1 VLFKLANDPP
11 SIGGFGVVVHE
22 FSFFYSFH
30 IILWPSFLPPPVFQ
44 VVLEREKEEEDGR
57 RGGGFF
63 IILSSVSFKSSVTRQ
78 LLLFFL
84 SFDHQHEE

>member
-44 VVLEREKEEEDGR
+44 VVLEREKEEEEDGR
-57 RGGGFF
+57 RGVLHHSLFC
-63 IILSSVSFKSSVTRQ
+63 
-78 LLLFFL
+78 LL
-84 SFDHQHEE
+84 